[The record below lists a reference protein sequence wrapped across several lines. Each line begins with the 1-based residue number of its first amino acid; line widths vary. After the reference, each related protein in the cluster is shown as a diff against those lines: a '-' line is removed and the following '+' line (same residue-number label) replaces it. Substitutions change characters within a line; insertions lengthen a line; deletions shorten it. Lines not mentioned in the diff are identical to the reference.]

1 MWRSL
6 IAIVAAAITY
16 VEPNH
21 RPFSL
26 VDPNI
31 SFPYVEKEKVSTSVL
46 FVTSLLAPAII
57 ITIVTLAFVPSS
69 TALNQSSKIRSWRH
83 KLWEWNVGWMGLA
96 LSCALTAL
104 FTNALKLLIG
114 KPRPDLLSRCQPDR
128 SQISSHTLGGI
139 LDGVSEGTLVSW
151 TICQQTDRDILKDGF
166 QSYPSGHASCK

>member
-16 VEPNH
+16 AEPNH

-69 TALNQSSKIRSWRH
+69 TAPNQPPKVRSWSH

-114 KPRPDLLSRCQPDR
+114 KPRPDLLSRCQPDL
-128 SQISSHTLGGI
+128 SQVSSHTLGGI
-139 LDGVSEGTLVSW
+139 LDRVSEGTLVSW
-151 TICQQTDRDILKDGF
+151 TICQQTDRGILKDGF